1 MTKKI
6 ISEILNELYS
16 NYKKDTFYS
25 IPNVKECDIRNEIY
39 SKMKEKGIKNNNY
52 LDLYIFTSE
61 IGNNVILKELL
72 ED

>member
-61 IGNNVILKELL
+61 IGNNAILKELL